1 MIQKQDFGLAFLLRN
16 AIAWFYTMNLGHRLI
31 ALKHNSS

>member
-1 MIQKQDFGLAFLLRN
+1 MIQKQDFGLAFLLRDSM
-16 AIAWFYTMNLGHRLI
+16 AWFYTMNLRHRLI